1 MNPSNQ
7 PNARPTREELSA
19 QLSDQ
24 LTCLRDALVS
34 LSINLKDWQ
43 FEVDQSGKLASQ
55 KIVTEALS
63 RCRLQR
69 PSDAGSSET
78 SRLPLAK
85 D

>member
-1 MNPSNQ
+1 MIPSDT
-7 PNARPTREELSA
+7 PDSRPSRQELAA
-19 QLSDQ
+19 QLTQ
-24 LTCLRDALVS
+24 ELIQMRDALLTLS
-34 LSINLKDWQ
+34 LCLKDWQ